1 MKNNIFI
8 TIEISE
14 FNLGDILKIY
24 SIYILHKF
32 VHDCVNK
39 K

>member
-24 SIYILHKF
+24 SIYILHKLYNT
-32 VHDCVNK
+32 CVNK